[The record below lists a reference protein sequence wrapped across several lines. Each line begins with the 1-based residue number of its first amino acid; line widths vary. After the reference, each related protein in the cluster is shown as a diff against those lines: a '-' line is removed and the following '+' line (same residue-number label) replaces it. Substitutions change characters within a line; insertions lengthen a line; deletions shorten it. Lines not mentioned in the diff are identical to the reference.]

1 MSKWARVQNGRL
13 AEFSTNN
20 PAGGRFPAEVQWV
33 ELTSDM
39 IAFAD
44 YAYELRSDGSVAPP
58 SIAYLLGQLF
68 ERVGELRWRKEIAGA
83 PLPGGGACPSDD
95 RTKTLVNGA
104 YRLAEKAPTLVRR
117 WKTGPG
123 EFQDFDAA
131 TIMAMGDAI
140 AGHVQA
146 CIDREYEICSALRMA
161 AAAHPTT
168 AAADVEAVL
177 SVFHAEVKRGFLPV
191 PQAMAS

>member
-1 MSKWARVQNGRL
+1 MSKWARVQDGRL
-13 AEFSTNN
+13 AEFSTTD

-33 ELTSDM
+33 ELTGDVVM
-39 IAFAD
+39 LAD
-44 YAYELRSDGSVAPP
+44 YAYEIRSDGSVAPP

-68 ERVGELRWRKEIAGA
+68 ERVGELRWRTEVAGA
-83 PLPGGGACPSDD
+83 PLSGGGACPSDD

-104 YRLAEKAPTLVRR
+104 YRLAEKDPTLVRR

-131 TIMAMGDAI
+131 TIIAMGDAI

-146 CIDREYEICSALRMA
+146 CIDREDEICSALRA
-161 AAAHPTT
+161 AAATHPTT
-168 AAADVEAVL
+168 TPADVEAVL
-177 SVFHAEVKRGFLPV
+177 SVFHAEVKRGFLPA
-191 PQAMAS
+191 PQAAS